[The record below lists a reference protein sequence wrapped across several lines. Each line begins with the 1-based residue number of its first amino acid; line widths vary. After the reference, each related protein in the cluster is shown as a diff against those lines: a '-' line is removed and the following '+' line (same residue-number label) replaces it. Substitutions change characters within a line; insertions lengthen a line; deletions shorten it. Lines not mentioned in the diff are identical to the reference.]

1 MGECEFRKKAAT
13 GIYGD
18 LNGRVFFIIVFKSNT
33 GYPWHASSSVNNLT
47 SVAIIVARRDE
58 TTRRKCN
65 IRRLVRFVPRRQ
77 LPLMEDISFTR
88 LNVMYDSRGHG
99 EFHIYDNAVFIST
112 LKNSNIPVSSSSSI
126 RHGQTSMP
134 TSVSI
139 MLLIYSFT
147 KMYCWILIF
156 AINIRHKFQLF
167 CQFSLTW

>member
-1 MGECEFRKKAAT
+1 MRIPKESGDRY
-13 GIYGD
+13 IYGD

-77 LPLMEDISFTR
+77 VLLMEDISFTR

-99 EFHIYDNAVFIST
+99 EFHIYDNAILISAGT
-112 LKNSNIPVSSSSSI
+112 RWKILIFPSLLRDIGSAC
-126 RHGQTSMP
+126 Q
-134 TSVSI
+134 SI
-139 MLLIYSFT
+139 MVEHQCSSMSRITSISIMIFIYSFT
-147 KMYCWILIF
+147 GIYSWISSIV
-156 AINIRHKFQLF
+156 R
-167 CQFSLTW
+167 S